1 MYDKKDLTF
10 MLSVFQERRKKSELE
25 KTLKEIM
32 AANFPNLIR
41 DINLEIQ
48 EAEQTS
54 NRINS

>member
-32 AANFPNLIR
+32 AEKLPILMKTLNPQI
-41 DINLEIQ
+41 
-48 EAEQTS
+48 
-54 NRINS
+54 